1 MTPMN
6 IDHQRLNAV
15 SVIKKPPFVN
25 KRALVSISSIG
36 FAWSGGWGQVQPPL
50 SARLNKGT

>member
-1 MTPMN
+1 M
-6 IDHQRLNAV
+6 DVDYQQLDAV

-36 FAWSGGWGQVQPPL
+36 FAWSGGWEQVQPPL